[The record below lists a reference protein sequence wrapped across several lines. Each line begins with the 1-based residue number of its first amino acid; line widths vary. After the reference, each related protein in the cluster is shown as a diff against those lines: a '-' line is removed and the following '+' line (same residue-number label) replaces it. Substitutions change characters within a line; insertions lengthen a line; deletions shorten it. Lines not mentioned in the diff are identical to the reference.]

1 MSDFQ
6 QLGLYLQAS
15 IDLGLN
21 KGDNIAGELCLRWKE
36 TESAWDIHTYIH
48 VVRESKINVIH
59 FKHKKV
65 VILGVARLNKIC
77 KFPWKTLSIFTEWCH
92 VPWKI
97 ILT

>member
-36 TESAWDIHTYIH
+36 TESAWDIHTYM
-48 VVRESKINVIH
+48 
-59 FKHKKV
+59 
-65 VILGVARLNKIC
+65 
-77 KFPWKTLSIFTEWCH
+77 
-92 VPWKI
+92 
-97 ILT
+97 